1 MRAFTIALIA
11 VIAPTGANAAA
22 PCAGIIPFS
31 IAVRPQPSGTVVT
44 DVLPAKV
51 GRFLREPVA
60 AATPVPSNEDFN
72 ITYRAAKDSVFIGLS
87 RAGSAADTKA
97 AVRTAREDVV
107 SDKSIDRSGEVY
119 CTESEPFFYKIPD
132 FIAWSRGPYFL
143 YADASSP
150 RVLDEFMR
158 AFPY

>member
-1 MRAFTIALIA
+1 MRRFTITLIA
-11 VIAPTGANAAA
+11 LVAPTAATA
-22 PCAGIIPFS
+22 ATPCARIVPFGIS
-31 IAVRPQPSGTVVT
+31 ARSQPSGNVVT
-44 DVLPAKV
+44 DVLAAKV
-51 GRFLREPVA
+51 GRFVREPIA
-60 AATPVPSNEDFN
+60 AGTSIPSNEDFN
-72 ITYRAAKDSVFIGLS
+72 ITYRAGEDSVFIGLS
-87 RAGSAADTKA
+87 RASSAADTKA

-150 RVLDEFMR
+150 KVLDEFMK

>member
-1 MRAFTIALIA
+1 MRVFAVALLALIA
-11 VIAPTGANAAA
+11 PTAAPAAA
-22 PCAGIIPFS
+22 PCARIIPFG
-31 IAVRPQPSGTVVT
+31 IAARAQPSGNVVT
-44 DVLPAKV
+44 DVLPAKA
-51 GRFLREPVA
+51 GRFVREPVA
-60 AATPVPSNEDFN
+60 AGTPIPSNEDFN
-72 ITYRAAKDSVFIGLS
+72 ITYRAGKDSVFIGLS

-107 SDKSIDRSGEVY
+107 SDKSIDRRGEVY
-119 CTESEPFFYKIPD
+119 CTESDPFFYKIPD

-150 RVLDEFMR
+150 AVLDEFMK